1 MLTVQKHYIGGDC
14 MYTQEEVDQIIA
26 EGKYDLSVK
35 DEEISKLKEY
45 IKWINSKV
53 DDLFDGEDL
62 EYNDILY
69 LKASKIWN
77 LVDEIDTKNI
87 LGDRDED
94 G

>member
-1 MLTVQKHYIGGDC
+1 

-26 EGKYDLSVK
+26 EGKYELSIK

-62 EYNDILY
+62 EYNDVLY
-69 LKASKIWN
+69 LKANKIWN
-77 LVDEIDTKNI
+77 LVEEIDTKNI

>member
-1 MLTVQKHYIGGDC
+1 

-26 EGKYDLSVK
+26 EGRYDLSIK

>member
-1 MLTVQKHYIGGDC
+1 

-26 EGKYDLSVK
+26 EGRYDLSKK

>member
-1 MLTVQKHYIGGDC
+1 

-26 EGKYDLSVK
+26 EGRYDLSIK

-62 EYNDILY
+62 EYNDVLY
-69 LKASKIWN
+69 IKASKIWN

>member
-1 MLTVQKHYIGGDC
+1 

-26 EGKYDLSVK
+26 EGGYDLSIK

-45 IKWINSKV
+45 ITWINSKI
-53 DDLFDGEDL
+53 DELFDGEDL
-62 EYNDILY
+62 EYNDVLY
-69 LKASKIWN
+69 IKASKIWE
-77 LVDEIDTKNI
+77 LSEEIDKRNI

>member
-1 MLTVQKHYIGGDC
+1 

-26 EGKYDLSVK
+26 EGRYDLSIK

-45 IKWINSKV
+45 ITWINSKI
-53 DDLFDGEDL
+53 DELFDGEDL
-62 EYNDILY
+62 EYNDVLY
-69 LKASKIWN
+69 IKASKIWE
-77 LVDEIDTKNI
+77 LSEEIDKRNI